1 MDTSAII
8 SALAAVLGSLVGGSA
23 TVATAWLTQ
32 KTSGKRELLRMEIP
46 KREALYG
53 EFISECSKLFLDALS
68 NSLESPEKLLGAF
81 STLNRIRLAASPD
94 VLAEAEGVLQRIT
107 EQYFAKELTLDQMR
121 ELTHSSAA
129 DPLKPFGETCRR
141 ELLSLR
147 ATV

>member
-1 MDTSAII
+1 MDNAIV
-8 SALAAVLGSLVGGSA
+8 SALAAVLGSLVGSGA

-32 KTSGKRELLRMEIP
+32 KTAGKRELLRIEIP

-68 NSLESPEKLLGAF
+68 NSIDKPDKLLGAF
-81 STLNRIRLAASPD
+81 SLLNRIRLAASPV
-94 VLAEAEGVLQRIT
+94 VLAEAEGVLRRIT

-121 ELTHSSAA
+121 ELTHSSAT
-129 DPLKPFGETCRR
+129 DPLKTFGEACRG
-141 ELLSLR
+141 ELLLLR